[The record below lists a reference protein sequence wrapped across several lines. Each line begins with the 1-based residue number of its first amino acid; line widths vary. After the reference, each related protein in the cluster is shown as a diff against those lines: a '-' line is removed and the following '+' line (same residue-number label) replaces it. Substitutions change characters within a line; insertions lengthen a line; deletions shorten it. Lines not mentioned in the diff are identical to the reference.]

1 MSGTSRPVW
10 LFRFLQKL
18 KYQCLYWSNTN
29 YNRKLCPGFD
39 PDMCRIRKEWVLES
53 RFVYFRFRVSWD
65 FLKNWVPWGPQFL
78 KNWVPF
84 GSLNGTFKG
93 PMSIWEHC
101 MYIHVLWGC
110 DPFQSEDVA
119 TPQKRA
125 SIPLG
130 PSDADSLLSFLW
142 WLPTNM
148 VYKLGEHFLCYFTTA
163 LI

>member
-18 KYQCLYWSNTN
+18 KYQCLYWSSTN

-93 PMSIWEHC
+93 PMSIWEHWVTC
-101 MYIHVLWGC
+101 LFVAAQVGKNLTPHLKSPPACDRQRSPLFKAYGSAVGLMDLWL
-110 DPFQSEDVA
+110 FYTRRSH
-119 TPQKRA
+119 
-125 SIPLG
+125 
-130 PSDADSLLSFLW
+130 
-142 WLPTNM
+142 
-148 VYKLGEHFLCYFTTA
+148 Y
-163 LI
+163 

>member
-18 KYQCLYWSNTN
+18 KYQCLYWSSTN

-93 PMSIWEHC
+93 PMSIWEHWYYSC
-101 MYIHVLWGC
+101 SSSGSFNNYDTVVQNYLFWG
-110 DPFQSEDVA
+110 F
-119 TPQKRA
+119 
-125 SIPLG
+125 
-130 PSDADSLLSFLW
+130 FLPW
-142 WLPTNM
+142 KDFDGYLRHWLIGT
-148 VYKLGEHFLCYFTTA
+148 F
-163 LI
+163 